1 MILKMILAKKLPN
14 KRFWIAWPVL
24 LLLVIVSCIAEGW
37 SEDIALLGAAYALS
51 LLSTWLCHKAKPKAA
66 FVNLIVMIA
75 YNAILSYNLVFNSQ
89 YGAGLTWWFFALL
102 LNTIHSIGLMIFVL
116 LSTQKRNL

>member
-1 MILKMILAKKLPN
+1 MKLTD
-14 KRFWIAWPVL
+14 KRFGIAWLVL
-24 LLLVIVSCIAEGW
+24 LLLAIVNCMAEGG
-37 SEDIALLGAAYALS
+37 SEDIALLGVAYALS

-102 LNTIHSIGLMIFVL
+102 LNAIHSIGLMIFAL
-116 LSTQKRNL
+116 LSTQKRDL

>member
-1 MILKMILAKKLPN
+1 MACASPFGDCELYG
-14 KRFWIAWPVL
+14 RR
-24 LLLVIVSCIAEGW
+24 W
-37 SEDIALLGAAYALS
+37 SEDIALLGVAYALS

-102 LNTIHSIGLMIFVL
+102 LNAIHSIGLMIFAL
-116 LSTQKRNL
+116 LSTQKRDL

>member
-1 MILKMILAKKLPN
+1 MILAKKLPN
-14 KRFWIAWPVL
+14 KRFWIDGFVL
-24 LLLVIVSCIAEGW
+24 LLLVIVSCIGEGW

-89 YGAGLTWWFFALL
+89 YGAGLTWWFFSLL
-102 LNTIHSIGLMIFVL
+102 LNTIHSIGLMIFTSVISYK
-116 LSTQKRNL
+116 STYLRR

>member
-1 MILKMILAKKLPN
+1 MILAKKLPN
-14 KRFWIAWPVL
+14 KRFGIAWLVL

-75 YNAILSYNLVFNSQ
+75 YNVILSYNLVFNSQ

-102 LNTIHSIGLMIFVL
+102 LNTIHSIGLMIFAL

>member
-1 MILKMILAKKLPN
+1 MKLTD

-24 LLLVIVSCIAEGW
+24 LILAIVSCMAGGW
-37 SEDIALLGAAYALS
+37 NEDTALLGATYTLS
-51 LLSTWLCHKAKPKAA
+51 LLSTCLCHRVRPRTA

-89 YGAGLTWWFFALL
+89 YGAGLTWWFLALL
-102 LNTIHSIGLMIFVL
+102 LNTLQSLPL
-116 LSTQKRNL
+116 LGYFLIIRFRKSKQF

>member
-1 MILKMILAKKLPN
+1 MILAKKLPN
-14 KRFWIAWPVL
+14 KRFWIAWLVL
-24 LLLVIVSCIAEGW
+24 LLLVIVSCIGEGW

-89 YGAGLTWWFFALL
+89 YGAGLTWWFYALL
-102 LNTIHSIGLMIFVL
+102 LNTIHSIGLMIFIL